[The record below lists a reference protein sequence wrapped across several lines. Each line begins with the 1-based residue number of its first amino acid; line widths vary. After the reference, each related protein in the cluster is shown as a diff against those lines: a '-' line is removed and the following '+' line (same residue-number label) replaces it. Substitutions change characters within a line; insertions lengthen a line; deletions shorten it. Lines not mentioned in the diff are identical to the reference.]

1 MDDARGVI
9 KCSTAGRPV
18 KIGSP
23 TLLCEGNL
31 LTQFCHVATG
41 KPTGITVQNL
51 LRESQDVRCVGPSRI
66 WDEVSTMQN
75 RAMGMG
81 R

>member
-41 KPTGITVQNL
+41 KPTGITVRNL
-51 LRESQDVRCVGPSRI
+51 LRESQDVRS
-66 WDEVSTMQN
+66 
-75 RAMGMG
+75 
-81 R
+81 